1 MSTSTPVATVEAV
14 IKVEVNASLEEIR
27 EFYGLDSTSTPT
39 GPLIAAY
46 FKHRG
51 ARTLREELTITNPK
65 GHKITLSTGTVT
77 VIEPK
82 SSITTPKRKS
92 AKGGS

>member
-1 MSTSTPVATVEAV
+1 MTTATPMATVEAV

-39 GPLIAAY
+39 APLIAAY

-51 ARTLREELTITNPK
+51 ARTLREELTMTNPK

-82 SSITTPKRKS
+82 TVSPKKTRKP
-92 AKGGS
+92 AKGGI